1 MEEFTHFYQPQPMNG
16 GIAEMDTTAAEAVP
30 GAVPFACGHMTL
42 STDAQGKVRVAAAA
56 PPVAAG
62 DEHRP
67 EVGDLVLAVDD
78 THAGIANDPRAVL
91 ESILRDAAASGQ
103 RTLRLTLARPSPDSG
118 SGWLTFSCDIPVK
131 PQQYDA
137 SSCAVLVYLLR
148 RPPSCRSSNS
158 GNSGWMT
165 FEHVR
170 RAPRRKN
177 VAATCE
183 ELEDLFFEMDTGT
196 VGRVTAEQA
205 SLRRSMSHAGAICT

>member
-30 GAVPFACGHMTL
+30 GAVPFAWGHMTL

-118 SGWLTFSCDIPVK
+118 SGWLTFSCEIPVE
-131 PQQYDA
+131 PRGCDA
-137 SSCAVLVYLLR
+137 SCACVCVCVRACVCVCVCVRVRACMRAWR
-148 RPPSCRSSNS
+148 RCEQKA
-158 GNSGWMT
+158 GGW
-165 FEHVR
+165 
-170 RAPRRKN
+170 
-177 VAATCE
+177 
-183 ELEDLFFEMDTGT
+183 TGPK
-196 VGRVTAEQA
+196 G
-205 SLRRSMSHAGAICT
+205 